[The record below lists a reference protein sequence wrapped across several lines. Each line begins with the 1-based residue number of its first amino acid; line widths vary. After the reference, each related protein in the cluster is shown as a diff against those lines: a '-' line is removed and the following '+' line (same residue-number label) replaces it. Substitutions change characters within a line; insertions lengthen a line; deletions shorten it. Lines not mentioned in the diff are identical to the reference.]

1 MLHLCLQWLRCSKGN
16 VLTVVTMRGN
26 KLLRAG
32 GIDKYCDAGY
42 WSRVVAAAC
51 AGGGD
56 GGLVQGKKMC
66 CSQANVGGAYSARSG
81 EASSR
86 YASSGL
92 QHVWKSSCFALW
104 AQDGVVSLGRSF
116 GNGMAGKRGFAAAAD
131 LPSHEQLSMPALSPT
146 MAQGNIVAWKKK
158 EGDAIQPGDVYCEVE
173 TDKATIE
180 WEAQEEG
187 FLAKILYGDGSQGI
201 DVGTPV
207 AVLVEEEGDVAAFAE
222 YTAGSAPAA
231 AAAPEPVAAAA
242 PASSSG
248 SSFPPHEVM
257 SMPAL
262 SPTMAEGTLLKW
274 KKAVG
279 DDIAAGDVLA
289 EIETDKAT
297 MEWEAQEDGVLAQ
310 ILVPE
315 GTSGVQVGSPVFI
328 QVDNKDAVSEFSS
341 FTIADAGTVEPPKA
355 VVPDIEPVVPPPA
368 TPQPISSPAKK
379 TVTAPPSTPRPSGD
393 RVIASP
399 YARKLA
405 AEKGVDLAHLLGT
418 GPGGRIVA
426 ADVQDAPAGGAAVSM
441 GMAATGFID
450 IQNSNIRKVIAQRLL
465 ESKQQIPHY
474 YLSTACRI
482 DSLSAVRA
490 KLNATLA
497 ASDGGKISMN
507 DFVIKASAMALK
519 RFPEANASWHGDF
532 IRQYSKVDCSVAVQT
547 PAGLM
552 VPIVRNADTKGLA
565 AISSDVKSL
574 AAKAREGKL
583 QPQEY
588 EGGTF
593 TVSNLGMFGVS
604 QFAAIVNP
612 PQACILAVGS
622 AEKKVVP
629 SADGNGFEEGT
640 FVTVTLS
647 CDHRVIDGAVGA
659 QWLQAFKGFLEDPAS
674 MLL

>member
-1 MLHLCLQWLRCSKGN
+1 
-16 VLTVVTMRGN
+16 MRGN
-26 KLLRAG
+26 KLLRVG
-32 GIDKYCDAGY
+32 GIDRYCDAGY

-51 AGGGD
+51 TTGGD
-56 GGLVQGKKMC
+56 GGLVQGRKMC
-66 CSQANVGGAYSARSG
+66 CRQSTISGGMDSG
-81 EASSR
+81 ASSR
-86 YASSGL
+86 QAVRRYSSPG
-92 QHVWKSSCFALW
+92 FNNM
-104 AQDGVVSLGRSF
+104 GRSSF
-116 GNGMAGKRGFAAAAD
+116 TLLLAQNGAMGQKLGNGMAGKRGFAAAAD

-207 AVLVEEEGDVAAFAE
+207 AVLVEEQGDVAAFAD
-222 YTAGSAPAA
+222 YTADTSVSAPAA
-231 AAAPEPVAAAA
+231 PTPEPMAAAAA

-262 SPTMAEGTLLKW
+262 SPTMAEGTVLKW

-279 DDIAAGDVLA
+279 DEIAAGDVLA

-328 QVDNKDAVSEFSS
+328 QVDSKDIVSEFSS
-341 FTIADAGTVEPPKA
+341 FTMADAGSVEAPKA
-355 VVPDIEPVVPPPA
+355 VVPDIEPTVMPQPA
-368 TPQPISSPAKK
+368 APQAPISSPAAK
-379 TVTAPPSTPRPSGD
+379 TESVPPSKPRPSGE

-399 YARKLA
+399 YARTLA
-405 AEKGVDLAHLLGT
+405 AGKGVDLAGLQGT

-426 ADVQDAPAGGAAVSM
+426 ADVQNAPAGGAAISTGM
-441 GMAATGFID
+441 GATGFID

-474 YLSTACRI
+474 YLSTTCRI

-532 IRQYSKVDCSVAVQT
+532 IRQYNKVDCSVAVQT

-565 AISSDVKSL
+565 AISSDVKAL

-629 SADGNGFEEGT
+629 SVDGNGFEEGT